1 MGKLVIDISKY
12 NAIDIGKLKGV
23 VDGVMIRCGY
33 RGYGSGKI
41 AEDSKYRTYA
51 SECVKNGIPFGVYF
65 MSQAINTAE
74 AAEEAEYAV
83 KAAEAFG
90 ATLPIFIDSEDG
102 DGTPKKVRADGLTKN
117 ERTAIVKA
125 FCKHV
130 KTRGM
135 KGGVYASD
143 SWFKDCLNYPE
154 LVQFL
159 IWVAKYGRNNGK
171 QNTDQKPIYVTK
183 YDMWQYTSNGKIK
196 GVTDKID
203 LNECYFLENSSR
215 ASGTLYA
222 AVAGFCNTAAE
233 CQAFQ
238 KQLQTAGMITQVWEV
253 KAVKKLV

>member
-65 MSQAINTAE
+65 MSQAINEAE
-74 AAEEAEYAV
+74 GAEEGEYAV
-83 KAAEAFG
+83 TVANAAG

-102 DGTPKKVRADGLTKN
+102 DGTPKKVRADGLSKN
-117 ERTAIVKA
+117 VRTAVVKA
-125 FCKHV
+125 FCEQVITHGKES
-130 KTRGM
+130 
-135 KGGVYASD
+135 GVYASD
-143 SWFKDCLNYPE
+143 SWFKDDLNYAE
-154 LVQFL
+154 LVQYL
-159 IWVAKYGRNNGK
+159 IWVAKYGRNNGRL
-171 QNTDQKPIYVTK
+171 NADQKPSYVTK

-203 LNECYFLENSSR
+203 LNECYFLGNSSR

-233 CQAFQ
+233 CEKFQ
-238 KQLQTAGMITQVWEV
+238 KSLQAAGMNTQVWEV
-253 KAVKKLV
+253 KPVKNIS